1 MLTSLSS
8 ATALWTENHSRM
20 SNLTGSL
27 KLENSTRRNQ
37 FTLNYSTYEFLRQLQ
52 GLQLQSKFILNVWPC
67 ITFECIPVVHSHNF
81 PTTLSLIYF
90 AYIKQ
95 LCILFICSSPGR
107 DKFMFSVRKHVLGHL
122 FSSFCISS

>member
-1 MLTSLSS
+1 MFSNVNFIVTKSIFQFHRLTSSIVR
-8 ATALWTENHSRM
+8 TC
-20 SNLTGSL
+20 
-27 KLENSTRRNQ
+27 
-37 FTLNYSTYEFLRQLQ
+37 TLNYSTYEFFRQLQ

-81 PTTLSLIYF
+81 PTTLNLIYF